1 MKDRNDEKCDCLNDC
16 EMVHFFSTMQK
27 EAFNKYSTETRPQH
41 WFDKGNKIRPP
52 SGILANYLLDPENIF
67 SNQLA
72 KNLTKLANNMSLNK
86 DLAEKRFYEVN
97 KKIRISIFFSAIFR
111 YSVKSIL
118 MNRISILVSQNQNRA
133 FNFKLSN

>member
-1 MKDRNDEKCDCLNDC
+1 MLCKIRYSDDLKDRNDEKCDCLNDC

-97 KKIRISIFFSAIFR
+97 KKSRISRF
-111 YSVKSIL
+111 SVKLIL
-118 MNRISILVSQNQNRA
+118 MNKDLHLFLQFQW
-133 FNFKLSN
+133 L

>member
-1 MKDRNDEKCDCLNDC
+1 MFLTLTITQFLHCVRTNLFIFLIRYSDDLKDRNDEKCDCLNDC

-86 DLAEKRFYEVN
+86 DLAEKRFYEVTN
-97 KKIRISIFFSAIFR
+97 YVNS
-111 YSVKSIL
+111 Y
-118 MNRISILVSQNQNRA
+118 
-133 FNFKLSN
+133 

>member
-1 MKDRNDEKCDCLNDC
+1 
-16 EMVHFFSTMQK
+16 MQK

-97 KKIRISIFFSAIFR
+97 TNFQDFFFSEIVRF
-111 YSVKSIL
+111 SVKS
-118 MNRISILVSQNQNRA
+118 N
-133 FNFKLSN
+133 